1 MKSSTFAK
9 PASSSLL
16 QALKISHRF
25 PETEMGLKLYGAP
38 ISSSAAR
45 VMACLHEMGVE
56 FELVPVNVKE
66 EEQKQP
72 SYLATKNPFG
82 QIPALEDGHLT
93 LFESRA
99 INRYIATKYKG
110 SDGADDLLRLD
121 NLKEAAVVNV
131 WMEVESHTFNQPTSA
146 IVYQILV
153 APFFGKATDDELVE
167 TSTVKLEKVLD
178 VYEERLSK
186 TQYLAGD
193 FYSLADLNH
202 IPYVHYLTKTPKA
215 HVISSRPHVNA
226 WWERIASRPATKKVI
241 QGMSLGGN

>member
-1 MKSSTFAK
+1 
-9 PASSSLL
+9 
-16 QALKISHRF
+16 
-25 PETEMGLKLYGAP
+25 MGLKLYGVP
-38 ISSSAAR
+38 MSTCAAR
-45 VMACLHEMGVE
+45 VMACLHEMGAE
-56 FELVPVNVKE
+56 FELVPVNMKE
-66 EEQKQP
+66 GEHKQP
-72 SYLATKNPFG
+72 PYLAAKNPFG
-82 QIPALEDGHLT
+82 QIPALEDGALT

-131 WMEVESHTFNQPTSA
+131 WMEVESQTFNQPISA

-153 APFFGKATDDELVE
+153 TPLFGKATDDELVE
-167 TSTVKLEKVLD
+167 TSSEKLEKVLD

-186 TQYLAGD
+186 TLYLAGD

-202 IPYVHYLTKTPKA
+202 FPYIRYLMKTAKA
-215 HVISSRPHVNA
+215 HVISSRPNVNA

-241 QGMSLGGN
+241 QGMSYDGN